1 MPHAREWANQFEK
14 GIKKYGISVDKI
26 YRYSDVDYYT
36 MYDAIIDAR
45 KKTERNAEDGR
56 RTLLLCFYAGHG
68 ATVNS
73 ETYALFNSNDRVLD
87 NQFSLEYMLG
97 RSTELNGAYV
107 ISLFACDRYPMP
119 EEEEEEEE
127 DSDEKE
133 EEEE

>member
-26 YRYSDVDYYT
+26 YRYRDVDYYT

-87 NQFSLEYMLG
+87 N
-97 RSTELNGAYV
+97 
-107 ISLFACDRYPMP
+107 
-119 EEEEEEEE
+119 
-127 DSDEKE
+127 
-133 EEEE
+133 